1 MIRLI
6 DEADRTEWLRMR
18 TALWPSDPEL
28 AKQCDEIYAAEGGA
42 PGPAMIKAVF
52 VHEREE
58 GRATGSAGLGSPAL
72 GGFIEIGERAY
83 AEGCE
88 TSPVAFIEGWYV
100 DGDLRNQG
108 VGRALVKAAE
118 KWAKRKG
125 YQEMGSDLVLGNE
138 VSLAAHLALGY
149 REVERLVALA
159 KRL

>member
-6 DEADRTEWLRMR
+6 DENDRQEWLRMR
-18 TALWPSDPEL
+18 TALWPTDPDL
-28 AKQCDEIYAAEGGA
+28 AQQMDQIYAGT
-42 PGPAMIKAVF
+42 AMVKGVF
-52 VHEREE
+52 VKVRGE
-58 GRATGSAGLGSPAL
+58 GEGEGPIPL

-108 VGRALVKAAE
+108 VGRALVAAAE
-118 KWAKRKG
+118 KWAKRRG
-125 YQEMGSDLVLGNE
+125 YTEMGSDLVLGNDI
-138 VSLAAHLALGY
+138 SLNAHLALGFK
-149 REVERLVALA
+149 EVERLVALA